1 MNFLSMEYF
10 VMVARERS
18 FTKAAE
24 QLHITQQTLSAH
36 ISSVEK
42 ELGCQLLIR
51 RVPLELTYA
60 GQVFLD
66 YALGFQQNYQAMSK
80 EFCDITANQ
89 KGILRIGIA
98 YTRGRVIMPDLITKF
113 QEEYPNIEISLME
126 SSNDAMHK
134 SLIDGEIDLA
144 VGSFPESLPEVELH
158 DFYQEEIVLLI
169 SEDLLSGIYEGFEDK
184 ITDGNLSDLQNCP
197 FVLGNPGD
205 IGGQIGRR
213 MIKHSGFQPI
223 VKAQSD
229 NIETLLSLCVRGI
242 GACFCPENLAMLA
255 LSAEQLSKLRLFR
268 FNNDTTYT
276 IRFGYQRKAYQWRI
290 ISEFIRISNQ
300 MFG

>member
-1 MNFLSMEYF
+1 MEYF

-42 ELGCQLLIR
+42 ELECQLLIR

-60 GQVFLD
+60 GEVFLR
-66 YALGFQQNYQAMSK
+66 YALGFQQSHQAMKK

-89 KGILRIGIA
+89 KGILRVGVSF
-98 YTRGRVIMPDLITKF
+98 TRSRVIMPDLISAF
-113 QEEYPNIEISLME
+113 QEKYPNIEITIME

-134 SLIDGEIDLA
+134 YLIDGEIDLA
-144 VGSFPESLPEVELH
+144 VGSFPESLPDVELR

-169 SEDLLSGIYEGFEDK
+169 SKELLSGIYEEGFESK
-184 ITDGNLSDLQNCP
+184 IAQGNLSALQECP
-197 FVLGNPGD
+197 FVLGNPED
-205 IGGQIGRR
+205 IGGQIGRS

-242 GACFCPENLAMLA
+242 GACFCPINLVQATLPA
-255 LSAEQLSKLRLFR
+255 KQLSKLRMFR
-268 FNNDTTYT
+268 FDNYAAYP
-276 IRFGYQRKAYQWRI
+276 IRFGYQRNPYQWSI
-290 ISEFIRISNQ
+290 ISEFIKIANQ
-300 MFG
+300 IID